1 MVRLALITIGAGVA
15 LLFGA
20 AVHAQQQP
28 SSPPPPPPAYGA
40 PISLEQAKAA
50 IAGATAESKKNG
62 WNHVFAVVDG
72 GGNLIAFE
80 KSDLAGNA
88 SIRIAQAK
96 ARMAASFRVPT
107 KVYQDRLAGGETFIL
122 GLPGAVPATGG
133 VPIIVDGKLIG
144 AIGVSGATGLQDHQ
158 SAEAGAA
165 AVK

>member
-1 MVRLALITIGAGVA
+1 MGHLSLITIATVVA
-15 LLFGA
+15 LLFGTT
-20 AVHAQQQP
+20 VHAQQQP

-50 IAGATAESKKNG
+50 IAAAEAESKKNG

-96 ARMAASFRVPT
+96 ARMAATYRVPT
-107 KVYQDRLAGGETFIL
+107 KVYQDRLAAGETFIL
-122 GLPGAVPATGG
+122 GLPVA
-133 VPIIVDGKLIG
+133 
-144 AIGVSGATGLQDHQ
+144 
-158 SAEAGAA
+158 
-165 AVK
+165 

>member
-1 MVRLALITIGAGVA
+1 MGRLSFIIIAIGAA
-15 LLFGA
+15 LLFGT

-28 SSPPPPPPAYGA
+28 SPPPPPPAYGA

-50 IAGATAESKKNG
+50 IAGAAAESKKNG